1 MDPVGTE
8 LEVAHAPHSL
18 TARPAVK
25 TLAVHG
31 ADLQELQDALK
42 LAAILPAS
50 LLTLVNC
57 TAMLQPLIVPLVSL
71 NQDALG
77 AVIKRSVLM
86 PPILLA

>member
-1 MDPVGTE
+1 
-8 LEVAHAPHSL
+8 
-18 TARPAVK
+18 VK

-42 LAAILPAS
+42 LAAILTLPAS